1 MFVNRE
7 QELQWLAERYAS
19 GQAEF
24 IVLTGRRRVGKTAL
38 LSEFAAD
45 KPGVYFL
52 AYLDSAEALLR
63 SLSAALWTAEHG
75 PDAVP
80 GSYGSWLGL
89 FQAVGRLAA
98 EQRFVLIL
106 DEYPYLAGASAHLA
120 SVIQKVWDERLQ
132 HSQLF
137 LVLCSSYMSVMERDV
152 LNRDAPLYGRRTAQF
167 TLRPLTVGQT
177 AAFLPD
183 RSAVELIEAYAVTG
197 GMPAYLAQLRPDR
210 SLWTNLRHTAFDPS
224 NILYNDG
231 LTLLR
236 DEMRDPRHYAAVLR
250 AIASGHHTLSAI
262 AREAGVERSSLPA
275 YLSTLQGAGYVE
287 RRVPVMIA
295 RSGRRQR
302 GTWHIADPYV
312 RFWGRYILPYT
323 GAIEKG
329 QGAGLVEQV
338 LRPTWEQFVAI
349 TWEELARASIYGLA
363 ARHAPGFW
371 PEAVGSW
378 WDAAHQIDLVAVSYQ
393 QRTAWIGEARWRGEP
408 MGLADLEAI
417 QRRAQAWRG
426 TETGWHLY
434 YALFSRSGF
443 TRPLQ
448 ARAEDDPDLLLFDPE
463 DVVWASTAPNLI

>member
-7 QELQWLAERYAS
+7 QELQWLADRYES
-19 GQAEF
+19 GRAEF

-38 LSEFAAD
+38 LTEFAAG

-63 SLSAALWTAEHG
+63 YLSAALWEAEHG
-75 PDAVP
+75 PDASP
-80 GSYGSWLGL
+80 GSYDSWLGL
-89 FQAVGRLAA
+89 FQAAGRLAA
-98 EQRFVLIL
+98 ERRFVLTL
-106 DEYPYLAGASAHLA
+106 DEYPYLAGASEHLA

-137 LVLCSSYMSVMERDV
+137 LILCGSYMSVMERDV
-152 LNRDAPLYGRRTAQF
+152 LNRDAPLYGRRTAQL
-167 TLRPLTVGQT
+167 TLRPLTVRQS
-177 AAFLPD
+177 AAFLPTCNT
-183 RSAVELIEAYAVTG
+183 VELIETYAVTG

-210 SLWTNLRHTAFDPS
+210 SLWANLSCTAFDPS
-224 NILYNDG
+224 NIVYNDG

-250 AIASGHHTLSAI
+250 AIANGYHTLSAI

-275 YLSTLQGAGYVE
+275 YLTTLQGAGYVE
-287 RRVPVMIA
+287 RRVPIGIV
-295 RSGRRQR
+295 RSSRRQH

-329 QGAGLVEQV
+329 QGAGLVEGV

-349 TWEELARASIYGLA
+349 TWEELVRALVYDLA
-363 ARHAPGFW
+363 ARHTPGFW
-371 PEAVGSW
+371 PETIGSW
-378 WDAAHQIDLVAVSYQ
+378 WDATHQIDLVAASYQ
-393 QRTAWIGEARWRGEP
+393 QRIAWLGEARWRGEP
-408 MGLADLEAI
+408 MGLQDLEAL
-417 QRRAQAWRG
+417 QRRARAWQG

-434 YALFSRSGF
+434 YTLFSRGGF
-443 TRPLQ
+443 TQPLRV
-448 ARAEDDPDLLLFDPE
+448 RADDDPDLLLFGPE
-463 DVVWASTAPNLI
+463 DVV

>member
-7 QELQWLAERYAS
+7 QELQWLAERYGS
-19 GQAEF
+19 GRAEF

-38 LSEFAAD
+38 LTEFAAD
-45 KPGVYFL
+45 RPGVYFL
-52 AYLDSAEALLR
+52 AYLDSADALLR
-63 SLSAALWTAEHG
+63 SLSAALWEAEHG
-75 PDAVP
+75 PQASP

-98 EQRFVLIL
+98 ERRFVLIL
-106 DEYPYLAGASAHLA
+106 DEYPYLAGANGHLA

-132 HSQLF
+132 HSQIF

-152 LNRDAPLYGRRTAQF
+152 LNRDAPLYGRRTAQL
-167 TLRPLTVGQT
+167 TLRPLAVGQT
-177 AAFLPD
+177 TAFLPACN
-183 RSAVELIEAYAVTG
+183 AVELIEVYGVTG

-210 SLWTNLRHTAFDPS
+210 SLWANLRRTAFDPS

-236 DEMRDPRHYAAVLR
+236 DEMRNPRHYAAALR

-275 YLSTLQGAGYVE
+275 YLATLQGAGYLE
-287 RRVPVMIA
+287 RRVPIGIV
-295 RSGRRQR
+295 RTSRRRR

-329 QGAGLVEQV
+329 RGGGLVEGV
-338 LRPTWEQFVAI
+338 LRPTWEQFVAV
-349 TWEELARASIYGLA
+349 TWEELARASVYDLA
-363 ARHAPGFW
+363 GHYTPGFW

-393 QRTAWIGEARWRGEP
+393 QRIAWLGEARWRGEP
-408 MGLADLEAI
+408 MGLRDLEAL
-417 QRRAQAWRG
+417 QRRARAWQG
-426 TETGWHLY
+426 GETGWHLY
-434 YALFSRSGF
+434 YALFSRGGF
-443 TRPLQ
+443 AQ
-448 ARAEDDPDLLLFDPE
+448 ALRRRADDDSDLLLFGPG
-463 DVVWASTAPNLI
+463 DVV

>member
-7 QELQWLAERYAS
+7 QELQWLTDRYGS
-19 GQAEF
+19 GRAEF

-38 LSEFAAD
+38 LAEFAAG

-63 SLSAALWTAEHG
+63 NLSAALWGAEHG
-75 PDAVP
+75 LDAIP
-80 GSYGSWLGL
+80 GSYESWLGL

-98 EQRFVLIL
+98 ELRFVLIL
-106 DEYPYLAGASAHLA
+106 DEYPYLAGANRRLA

-132 HSQLF
+132 HSRIF

-152 LNRDAPLYGRRTAQF
+152 LNRDAPLYGRRTAQL
-167 TLRPLTVGQT
+167 TLRPLAVGQT
-177 AAFLPD
+177 MAFLP
-183 RSAVELIEAYAVTG
+183 ACNTVELIEVYAVTG

-210 SLWTNLRHTAFDPS
+210 SMWANLCHTAFDPS

-236 DEMRDPRHYAAVLR
+236 DEMRDPRHYAATLR
-250 AIASGHHTLSAI
+250 AIAGGHHTLSTI

-275 YLSTLQGAGYVE
+275 YLATLQGAGYVE
-287 RRVPVMIA
+287 RRVPIGIV
-295 RSGRRQR
+295 RPRGRQR

-329 QGAGLVEQV
+329 QGAGLVEGV
-338 LRPTWEQFVAI
+338 LRPTWEQFVAV
-349 TWEELARASIYGLA
+349 TWEELARASVYDLA
-363 ARHAPGFW
+363 ARHTPGFW

-378 WDAAHQIDLVAVSYQ
+378 WDASHQIDLVAVSYQ
-393 QRTAWIGEARWRGEP
+393 QRIAWLGEARWRGEP
-408 MGLADLEAI
+408 MGLQDLEAL
-417 QRRAQAWRG
+417 QRRARAWQG
-426 TETGWHLY
+426 GGTGWHLY
-434 YALFSRSGF
+434 YTLFSRGGF
-443 TRPLQ
+443 MQ
-448 ARAEDDPDLLLFDPE
+448 ALWRRADDDPDLLLFEPG
-463 DVVWASTAPNLI
+463 DVVLAEEATPLY

>member
-7 QELQWLAERYAS
+7 QELQWLAERYGS
-19 GQAEF
+19 GRAEF

-38 LSEFAAD
+38 LTEFAAD

-63 SLSAALWTAEHG
+63 NLSTALWEAEHG
-75 PDAVP
+75 PDDSP
-80 GSYGSWLGL
+80 GSYGSWMGL
-89 FQAVGRLAA
+89 FQALGRLAI
-98 EQRFVLIL
+98 ERRFVFIL
-106 DEYPYLAGASAHLA
+106 DEYPYLADVSGHLA

-132 HSQLF
+132 HSQVF
-137 LVLCSSYMSVMERDV
+137 LVLCGSYMSVMERDV
-152 LNRDAPLYGRRTAQF
+152 LNRDAPLYGRRTTQL
-167 TLRPLTVGQT
+167 TLRPLTVGQS

-183 RSAVELIEAYAVTG
+183 RNAVELIEAHAVTG

-210 SLWTNLRHTAFDPS
+210 SLWANLRYTAFEPS

-236 DEMRDPRHYAAVLR
+236 DEMRNPRHYAAVLR

-262 AREAGVERSSLPA
+262 AREAGVGRNSLPA

-287 RRVPVMIA
+287 RRVPVGIV
-295 RSGRRQR
+295 RTSRRR
-302 GTWHIADPYV
+302 WGTWHISDPYV

-329 QGAGLVEQV
+329 QGAGLVEQA

-349 TWEELARASIYGLA
+349 TWEELARTSVYDLA
-363 ARHAPGFW
+363 ARHTPGFW

-378 WDAAHQIDLVAVSYQ
+378 WDASHQIDLVAVSYQ
-393 QRTAWIGEARWRGEP
+393 QQIAWMGEARWRGEP
-408 MGLADLEAI
+408 MGMQHLETL
-417 QRRAQAWRG
+417 QRRVRAWQG
-426 TETGWHLY
+426 AETGWHLY
-434 YALFSRSGF
+434 YTLFSRSGF
-443 TRPLQ
+443 TQPLRT
-448 ARAEDDPDLLLFDPE
+448 RADDDPDLLLFGPG
-463 DVVWASTAPNLI
+463 DVV